1 MTHIGFSGEAVTDD
15 TEEEGRRRRLGASRA
30 STTGTGHQDA
40 GDIAKIVSARSIHWE
55 SEARAEWTWLVVDES
70 SKSFA
75 SQRTVADKNLPWGLI
90 SRFADALSSCSKMR
104 IK

>member
-1 MTHIGFSGEAVTDD
+1 MMQKKKGFES
-15 TEEEGRRRRLGASRA
+15 SRA
-30 STTGTGHQDA
+30 STTGACHQDA
-40 GDIAKIVSARSIHWE
+40 GDIAKIVSAHSIHWE
-55 SEARAEWTWLVVDES
+55 SETRAEWTWLVVDES
-70 SKSFA
+70 SKGFA